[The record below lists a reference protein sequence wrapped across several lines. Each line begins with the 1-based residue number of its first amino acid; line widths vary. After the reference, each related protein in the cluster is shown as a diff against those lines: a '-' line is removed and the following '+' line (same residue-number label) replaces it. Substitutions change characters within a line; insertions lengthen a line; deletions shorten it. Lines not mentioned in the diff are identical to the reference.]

1 MPTSIA
7 PATSNALASEPLV
20 AHATDT
26 AEAYRRFGPALVRK
40 AERIL
45 LSSDDAR
52 DIVHGVFVELIR
64 KRATAELPYLY
75 RAVTTRCLNFLRDTG
90 NRRRLL
96 DQQTPALRGP
106 VRTRCDERVITLDVL
121 DKLMDRLSQKHM
133 DVVVCL
139 FIDDM
144 SQDQTARVLGV
155 SRKTIGKRL
164 AAIREKLRT
173 LADNGAEERL
183 A

>member
-1 MPTSIA
+1 MVRA
-7 PATSNALASEPLV
+7 N
-20 AHATDT
+20 DT
-26 AEAYRRFGPALVRK
+26 AEAYRRYGPALVRK

-45 LSSDDAR
+45 LSGDDAR

-64 KRATAELPYLY
+64 KGETPELPYLY
-75 RAVTTRCLNFLRDTG
+75 RAVTTRCLNLLRDAG

-96 DQQTPALRGP
+96 EQQTPALRGP
-106 VRTRCDERVITLDVL
+106 VRTRCDDRVISLDVL
-121 DKLMDRLSQKHM
+121 DKLMGALDQKHM

-144 SQDQTARVLGV
+144 SQDQAADVLAV
-155 SRKTIGKRL
+155 SRKTIGKRV
-164 AAIREKLRT
+164 ATIREKLRQ
-173 LADNGAEERL
+173 LADSGALEGV

>member
-1 MPTSIA
+1 MV
-7 PATSNALASEPLV
+7 PANE
-20 AHATDT
+20 T
-26 AEAYRRFGPALVRK
+26 AEAYRRYGPALVRK

-45 LSSDDAR
+45 LSGDDAR

-64 KRATAELPYLY
+64 KGATAELPYLY
-75 RAVTTRCLNFLRDTG
+75 RAVTTRCLNFLRDAG

-96 DQQTPALRGP
+96 ERQTPALRGP
-106 VRTRCDERVITLDVL
+106 ARTRCDDRVISLDVL
-121 DKLMDRLSQKHM
+121 DKLMDRLDQTHM

-144 SQDQTARVLGV
+144 PQEQAADVLGV

-164 AAIREKLRT
+164 GAIRDIVRE
-173 LADNGAEERL
+173 LAESGALED
-183 A
+183 AV